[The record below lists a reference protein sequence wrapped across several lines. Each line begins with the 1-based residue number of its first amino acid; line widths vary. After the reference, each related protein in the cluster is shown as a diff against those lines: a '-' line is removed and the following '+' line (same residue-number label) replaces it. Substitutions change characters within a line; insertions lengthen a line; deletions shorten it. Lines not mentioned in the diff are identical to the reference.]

1 MGKHPER
8 RCIIMSAE
16 MRPIPFSKLINWM
29 KDEYQ
34 NEKMIFGIHE
44 NKFYKNLSGKTI
56 EMFGDKI
63 SSPVGPAAG
72 PNSQLAQNIIAAYLA
87 GARFM
92 ELKTV
97 QIMDGEELAA
107 CIPRPCINVED
118 EGYNVEWSTELKVVE
133 ARDEY
138 VKAWIAIHVLA
149 KELGLSDVRDFIF
162 NISVGYTLEGI
173 KKPKIDSFINDMLD
187 ASDTVIWKE
196 CKQFLLENIDLFD
209 NVSIKDVEKIEKS
222 ISPSIT
228 ISTMHGCPP
237 EEINSIV
244 EHLVSEKGMHT
255 YVKCNPTLLGYEYT
269 RNTLNQLGYNYLS
282 FDEHHFNDDL
292 QWADAIPMFTH
303 LKDLA
308 EKKGLVFGLKLSNT
322 LPVEIKS
329 SELTGEEMYMSG
341 RSLFPLSVSLAKML
355 TEAFNGEMPLSYSGG
370 ADALNIKSI
379 FETGIR
385 PVTVCTTILKPG
397 GYERLKQM
405 SEICEPLLD
414 GEFKKT
420 NLDKLTTIVEG
431 LPTSK
436 YNQKY
441 FRESG
446 SRKSGSELPLF
457 DCFKSPCNANDV
469 GCPIEQQIPE
479 YLKLVSEGKYKEAF
493 DIISIDNAAPA
504 ITGTICDHQC
514 QSACTRVDYEEGL
527 SIRDV
532 KKVAVLAAQDKFIEE
547 TEIKELKTAKK
558 VAVIGAGVGGTAAAL
573 FLRRNGVHVDVFE
586 KRDKPM
592 GIVTF
597 VIPEFRIASQMIEKD
612 YKMAVAA
619 GVNFHF
625 NVAADF
631 DVNELK
637 KDYDYVVIAIGSWLK
652 GYNPLKTGKELALEA
667 LDFLEKSKTSD
678 LSLDLGKNVVIIGGG
693 DVSMDCAR
701 SAKRT
706 AGVKNVTLLYRRVR
720 KVMPATTEEIN
731 LAMGDGVV
739 IKFLT
744 SPVEFDGKTLTCVK
758 NELVNNKAK
767 STTETF
773 TMECDTIINAI
784 GTKVDKSSYER
795 NSMALNK
802 WGYPEIN
809 DKNETSLE
817 NVYVAGDGKAGA
829 KTIVKA
835 IADAKLIS
843 IDILNKLELGN
854 DFLRITLLENQDKLY
869 EKKGILEEKL
879 EAKLDGLRCLT
890 CDQVCDICT
899 DVCPNR
905 ANISINVNSDL
916 FDQDQQILH
925 VDGMCNECGNCGTF
939 CPHGGLPYK
948 DKITLFWTE
957 HDFVDSTNVGF
968 LPLSENV
975 FKVRDESGNIFK
987 YTVGEQTVSKELETI
1002 INVVV
1007 NEHSYLMN

>member
-1 MGKHPER
+1 MGKYTER

-16 MRPIPFSKLINWM
+16 MRPIPFNKLIEWM
-29 KDEYQ
+29 KTEYQ
-34 NEKMIFGIHE
+34 NDKSIFGIHV
-44 NKFYKNLSGKTI
+44 NKFYKNTSGKTLG
-56 EMFGDKI
+56 MFGDEI

-97 QIMDGEELAA
+97 QIMDGAELAA
-107 CIPRPCINVED
+107 CVPRPCINVED
-118 EGYNVEWSTELKVVE
+118 EGYNVEWSTELKVIE

-138 VKAWIAIHVLA
+138 VKAWFAIHVVA
-149 KELGLSDVRDFIF
+149 KELGISDIRDFIF

-173 KKPKIDSFINDMLD
+173 KTPKIDSFINDMMD
-187 ASDTVIWKE
+187 ASNTDMWKE
-196 CKQFLLENIDLFD
+196 CKQYLINNIDIFD
-209 NVSIKDVEKIEKS
+209 NVTVKDVESIEVS

-244 EHLVSEKGMHT
+244 EHLVTVKGMHT
-255 YVKCNPTLLGYEYT
+255 YVKCNPTLLGYDFA
-269 RNTLNQLGYNYLS
+269 RNTLDGLGYDYLS

-292 QWADAIPMFTH
+292 QWEDAIPMFTH
-303 LKDLA
+303 LNKLAKENDLI
-308 EKKGLVFGLKLSNT
+308 FGLKLTNT
-322 LPVEIKS
+322 FPVEIKR
-329 SELTGEEMYMSG
+329 SELPGEEMYMSG
-341 RSLFPLSVSLAKML
+341 RALFPLSISLAKKL
-355 TEAFNGEMPLSYSGG
+355 TEAFNGDMPLSYSGG
-370 ADALNIKSI
+370 ADALNIKTI

-385 PVTVCTTILKPG
+385 PITVATTILKPG

-414 GEFKKT
+414 DKFDKISI
-420 NLDKLTTIVEG
+420 DKLTTIVEG
-431 LPTSK
+431 LPASK

-446 SRKSGSELPLF
+446 SRKSGTDLPLF
-457 DCFKSPCNANDV
+457 DCFKAPCNASDV

-479 YLKLVSEGKYKEAF
+479 YLNLVSEGKYKEAF
-493 DIISIDNAAPA
+493 DVIAIDNAAPA

-514 QSACTRVDYEEGL
+514 QSACTRVDYDESL

-532 KKVAVLAAQDKFIEE
+532 KKVAVLAAQDNFIEE
-547 TEIKELKTAKK
+547 TKIVELKTAKK
-558 VAVIGAGVGGTAAAL
+558 VAIIGAGVGGTSTAL

-592 GIVTF
+592 GVVTY
-597 VIPEFRIASQMIEKD
+597 VIPEFRIETKMIEKD
-612 YKMAVAA
+612 YNLAVSA

-625 NVAADF
+625 GVSADF
-631 DVNELK
+631 DINALK
-637 KDYDYVVIAIGSWLK
+637 KDYDFVVIAIGSWLK
-652 GYNPLKTGKELALEA
+652 GFNPLTTGKELALEA
-667 LDFLEKSKTSD
+667 LDFLEESKNSN
-678 LSLDLGKNVVIIGGG
+678 LSMKLGKHVVVVGGG

-706 AGVKNVTLLYRRVR
+706 AGVEKVTLIYRRVR
-720 KVMPATTEEIN
+720 KVMPATIEEFN
-731 LAMGDGVV
+731 LAVGDDIE

-744 SPVEFDGKTLTCVK
+744 SPVEFDGKTLTCMK
-758 NELVNNKAK
+758 NELVDNKAK
-767 STTETF
+767 STGETF
-773 TMECDTIINAI
+773 EMECDTIINAI
-784 GTKVDKSSYER
+784 GTKVDKSGYER
-795 NSMALNK
+795 NSIKLND
-802 WGYPEIN
+802 WGYPLIN
-809 DKNETSLE
+809 DKNETSIP

-835 IADAKLIS
+835 IADGKLIA
-843 IDILNKLELGN
+843 IDVLDKLGLSNDFVRTLVLQNQDVLYDKKGTLEERLETKLE
-854 DFLRITLLENQDKLY
+854 
-869 EKKGILEEKL
+869 
-879 EAKLDGLRCLT
+879 GLRCLA
-890 CDQVCDICT
+890 CDQVCDICS

-905 ANISINVNSDL
+905 ANISINISSDL
-916 FDQDQQILH
+916 FDQKQQIIH

-939 CPHGGLPYK
+939 CPHNGRPYK

-968 LPLSENV
+968 LPLSETE
-975 FKVRDESGNIFK
+975 FKVRDEAGKIFN
-987 YTVGEQTVSKELETI
+987 YTIGDQTVSEEIATI
-1002 INVVV
+1002 IDAV
-1007 NEHSYLMN
+1007 NNEYSYLKM

>member
-1 MGKHPER
+1 
-8 RCIIMSAE
+8 
-16 MRPIPFSKLINWM
+16 MRPIPFGKLIEWM
-29 KDEYQ
+29 KTEYQ
-34 NEKMIFGIHE
+34 NEKSIFGIRE
-44 NKFYKNLSGKTI
+44 NKFYKNTSGNTI

-97 QIMDGEELAA
+97 QIMDGDELAA

-138 VKAWIAIHVLA
+138 IKAWLAIHVVA
-149 KELGLSDVRDFIF
+149 KELGVSDIRDFIF

-173 KKPKIDSFINDMLD
+173 KTPKIDSFINDMLD
-187 ASDTVIWKE
+187 ATNTKVWNES
-196 CKQFLLENIDLFD
+196 KQYLIENIDSFD
-209 NVSIKDVEKIEKS
+209 NVTVQDVENIKGNV
-222 ISPSIT
+222 SPSIT

-237 EEINSIV
+237 EEIKSIV
-244 EHLVSEKGMHT
+244 EHLVTVKGMHT
-255 YVKCNPTLLGYEYT
+255 YVKCNPTLLGYDYT
-269 RNTLNQLGYNYLS
+269 RNMLDQLGYEYLS

-292 QWADAIPMFTH
+292 QWKDAIPMFTN
-303 LKDLA
+303 LQKLA
-308 EKKGLVFGLKLSNT
+308 KEKGLIFGLKLTNT
-322 LPVEIKS
+322 FPVQIKRDELP
-329 SELTGEEMYMSG
+329 GEEMYMSG
-341 RSLFPLSVSLAKML
+341 RALFPLSISLAQQL
-355 TEAFNGEMPLSYSGG
+355 TKAFDGNMPLSYSGG
-370 ADALNIKSI
+370 ADALNIKAI

-405 SEICEPLLD
+405 AEICEPLLD
-414 GEFKKT
+414 GGIKQT
-420 NLDKLTTIVEG
+420 NIDKLSALVEG

-436 YNQKY
+436 YNNKY
-441 FRESG
+441 MRDIG
-446 SRKSGSELPLF
+446 SRKSKSVLPLF
-457 DCFKSPCNANDV
+457 DCFKSPCNSTDV

-493 DIISIDNAAPA
+493 DVISIDNTAPA

-514 QSACTRVDYEEGL
+514 QSACTRVDYDESL
-527 SIRDV
+527 SIRAV
-532 KKVAVLAAQDKFIEE
+532 KNVAVLAAQDNFIKE
-547 TEIKELKTAKK
+547 TEISELKTAKK
-558 VAVIGAGVGGTAAAL
+558 VAVIGAGVGGTATAL

-586 KRDKPM
+586 KRDRPM
-592 GIVTF
+592 GVVTF
-597 VIPEFRIASQMIEKD
+597 VIPEFRIPKEAIMRD
-612 YKMAVAA
+612 YNLAVSA

-652 GYNPLKTGKELALEA
+652 GFNPLKTGKELAYEA
-667 LDFLEKSKTSD
+667 LDFLGKSKENNLT
-678 LSLDLGKNVVIIGGG
+678 LDLGKNVVVVGGG

-701 SAKRT
+701 SAKHT
-706 AGVKNVTLLYRRVR
+706 AGVENVTLIYRRIR
-720 KVMPATTEEIN
+720 EVMPVTSEELRLATE
-731 LAMGDGVV
+731 DGVV

-744 SPVEFDGKTLTCVK
+744 SPVDFDGKTLTCVK
-758 NELVNNKAK
+758 NELVNNKAI
-767 STTETF
+767 TTDETF
-773 TMECDTIINAI
+773 TMDCDTYINAI
-784 GTKVDKSSYER
+784 GTKVDKTAYV
-795 NSMALNK
+795 NNNIALND
-802 WGYPEIN
+802 WGYPVIN
-809 DKNETSLE
+809 DQNETSVE

-835 IADAKLIS
+835 IADGKLIA
-843 IDILNKLELGN
+843 IDVLNKLGLSN
-854 DFLRITLLENQDKLY
+854 DFVKVTVLEDQDALY
-869 EKKGILEEKL
+869 DKKGTLQERL

-890 CDQVCDICT
+890 CDQVCDICE

-905 ANISINVNSDL
+905 ANISINVGSDL
-916 FDQDQQILH
+916 FDQKQQIIH
-925 VDGMCNECGNCGTF
+925 IDGMCNECGNCGTF
-939 CPHGGLPYK
+939 CPHGGRPYK

-968 LPLSENV
+968 LPLSENK
-975 FKVRDESGNIFK
+975 FKVRDEEGKVFI
-987 YTVGEQTVSKELETI
+987 YTVGDKTVSKEVAI
-1002 INVVV
+1002 IIDTVIK
-1007 NEHSYLMN
+1007 EYSYLMI

>member
-1 MGKHPER
+1 
-8 RCIIMSAE
+8 MSAE
-16 MRPIPFSKLINWM
+16 MRPIKFSKLINWM
-29 KDEYQ
+29 KTEYQ
-34 NEKMIFGIHE
+34 SEQSIFGINV
-44 NKFYKNLSGKTI
+44 NKFYKNTSGKTI

-97 QIMDGEELAA
+97 QTMDGEELAA

-138 VKAWIAIHVLA
+138 VKAWFAIHVLA
-149 KELGLSDVRDFIF
+149 KELGISDVRDFIF

-173 KKPKIDSFINDMLD
+173 KTPKIDSFINDMIS
-187 ASDTVIWKE
+187 ASETVIWNE
-196 CKQFLLENIDLFD
+196 CKQYLLENIDIFD
-209 NVSIKDVEKIEKS
+209 NVTIKDIENIEGA

-244 EHLVSEKGMHT
+244 EHLVTVKGMHT
-255 YVKCNPTLLGYEYT
+255 YVKCNPTLLGYDYV
-269 RNTLNQLGYNYLS
+269 RNILDQFGYDYLS
-282 FDEHHFNDDL
+282 FDDHHFNDDL
-292 QWADAIPMFTH
+292 QWKDAIPMFNH
-303 LKDLA
+303 LQKLAKD
-308 EKKGLVFGLKLSNT
+308 KGLVFGLKLTNT
-322 LPVEIKS
+322 FPVQIKN
-329 SELTGEEMYMSG
+329 SELPGEEMYMSG
-341 RSLFPLSVSLAKML
+341 RALFPLSISLAQKL
-355 TEAFNGEMPLSYSGG
+355 SKAFAGEMPLSYSGG
-370 ADALNIKSI
+370 ADALNIKTI

-397 GYERLKQM
+397 GYERIKQM
-405 SEICEPLLD
+405 AEICEPLLD
-414 GEFKKT
+414 GGLKK
-420 NLDKLTTIVEG
+420 LSVDKLTTIVED
-431 LPTSK
+431 LPSYK
-436 YNQKY
+436 YNQKDI
-441 FRESG
+441 REIG

-493 DIISIDNAAPA
+493 DVISIDNAAPA

-514 QSACTRVDYEEGL
+514 QSVCTRVDYDESL

-532 KKVAVLAAQDKFIEE
+532 KKVAVLAAQDDFIEE
-547 TEIKELKTAKK
+547 TEIKNLRTAKK
-558 VAVIGAGVGGTAAAL
+558 VAVIGAGVGGTATSL
-573 FLRRNGVHVDVFE
+573 FLRRNGVSVDVFE

-592 GIVTF
+592 GVVTYL
-597 VIPEFRIASQMIEKD
+597 IPEFRIPTEMIERD
-612 YKMAVAA
+612 YNLAVAA

-631 DVNELK
+631 NINELK
-637 KDYDYVVIAIGSWLK
+637 KDYDFVIIAIGSWLK
-652 GYNPLKTGKELALEA
+652 GFNPLTTGRELAHEA
-667 LDFLEKSKTSD
+667 LDFLERSKKSN
-678 LSLDLGKNVVIIGGG
+678 LSLNLGKHVVVVGGG

-701 SAKRT
+701 SAIRT
-706 AGVKNVTLLYRRVR
+706 AGVEHVTLIYRRIR
-720 KVMPATTEEIN
+720 KVMPATFEEFCLATE
-731 LAMGDGVV
+731 DGVV

-758 NELVNNKAK
+758 NELIDNKAR
-767 STTETF
+767 STGETF
-773 TMECDTIINAI
+773 TMECDSIINAI
-784 GTKVDKSSYER
+784 GTKVDKTGYER
-795 NSMALNK
+795 NNITLNE
-802 WGYPEIN
+802 WGSPIIN

-835 IADAKLIS
+835 VADAKLIT
-843 IDILNKLELGN
+843 IDVLDKLGLSN
-854 DFLRITLLENQDKLY
+854 DFIKAIVLENQATLY
-869 EKKGILEEKL
+869 DKKGTLEERL
-879 EAKLDGLRCLT
+879 EAKLDGVRCLT
-890 CDQVCDICT
+890 CDQVCDICA

-905 ANISINVNSDL
+905 ANISINVASEL
-916 FDQDQQILH
+916 FGQKQQIIH

-939 CPHGGLPYK
+939 CPHSGRPYK

-957 HDFVDSTNVGF
+957 HDFIDSTNIGF
-968 LPLSENV
+968 LPLSENL
-975 FKVRDESGNIFK
+975 FKVRDEKGNVFN
-987 YTVGEQTVSKELETI
+987 YTIGDKTVSKEVATI
-1002 INVVV
+1002 IDAV
-1007 NEHSYLMN
+1007 NNEYSYLMV

>member
-1 MGKHPER
+1 
-8 RCIIMSAE
+8 

-29 KDEYQ
+29 KTEYQ
-34 NEKMIFGIHE
+34 NKQSIFGIHA
-44 NKFYKNLSGKTI
+44 NKFYKNTSGTTM

-63 SSPVGPAAG
+63 SSPIGPAAG
-72 PNSQLAQNIIAAYLA
+72 PNSQLAQNIIAAYLS

-97 QIMDGEELAA
+97 QVMDGEELAA
-107 CIPRPCINVED
+107 CIPRPCINIED

-138 VKAWIAIHVLA
+138 VKAWFAIHVLA
-149 KELGLSDVRDFIF
+149 KELGISDIRDFIF

-173 KKPKIDSFINDMLD
+173 KTPKIDSFINDMLD
-187 ASDTVIWKE
+187 ASNTTIWNE
-196 CKQFLLENIDLFD
+196 CKQYLLENIDIFD
-209 NVSIKDVEKIEKS
+209 NVTLEDIENIEES

-244 EHLVSEKGMHT
+244 EHLVTVKGMHT
-255 YVKCNPTLLGYEYT
+255 FVKCNPTLLGYDYA
-269 RNTLNQLGYNYLS
+269 RNILDQLGYDYMS
-282 FDEHHFNDDL
+282 FDDHHFNDDL
-292 QWADAIPMFTH
+292 QWKDAIPMFKH
-303 LKDLA
+303 LQNLA
-308 EKKGLVFGLKLSNT
+308 KEKGLVFGLKLTNT
-322 LPVEIKS
+322 FPVEIKQ
-329 SELTGEEMYMSG
+329 SELPGEEMYMSG
-341 RSLFPLSVSLAKML
+341 RALFPLSISLAQKL
-355 TEAFNGEMPLSYSGG
+355 TEAFDGKMPLSYSGG
-370 ADALNIKSI
+370 ADALNIKTI

-405 SEICEPLLD
+405 AEICEPLLD
-414 GEFKKT
+414 GGFKKT
-420 NLDKLTTIVEG
+420 SIDKLTTIVEG
-431 LPTSK
+431 LPNSK

-441 FRESG
+441 IREIG
-446 SRKSGSELPLF
+446 SRKSESELPLF
-457 DCFKSPCNANDV
+457 DCFKSPCNSNDV

-493 DIISIDNAAPA
+493 DVISIDNAAPA

-514 QSACTRVDYEEGL
+514 QSACTRVDYDESL
-527 SIRDV
+527 SIRDI
-532 KKVAVLAAQDKFIEE
+532 KKVAVLAAQDNFIKE
-547 TEIKELKTAKK
+547 TEIKNLRTAKK
-558 VAVIGAGVGGTAAAL
+558 VAVIGAGVGGTATAL

-592 GIVTF
+592 GVVSFI
-597 VIPEFRIASQMIEKD
+597 IPEFRIAKEMIERD
-612 YKMAVAA
+612 YNLAVSA

-625 NVAADF
+625 GVADDF
-631 DVNELK
+631 DVNKLK
-637 KDYDYVVIAIGSWLK
+637 KEYDYVVIAIGSWLK
-652 GYNPLKTGKELALEA
+652 GFNPLTTGKELAHEA
-667 LDFLEKSKTSD
+667 LDFLEKSKASN
-678 LSLDLGKNVVIIGGG
+678 LSLNLGKHVVVVGGG

-706 AGVKNVTLLYRRVR
+706 AGVENVTLIYRRIR
-720 KVMPATTEEIN
+720 RVMPVTNEEFR
-731 LAMGDGVV
+731 LAIEDGVV

-744 SPVEFDGKTLTCVK
+744 SPVNYDGKTLTCVK
-758 NELVNNKAK
+758 NELVNNKAVL
-767 STTETF
+767 TEDTF
-773 TMECDTIINAI
+773 EMECDSIINAI
-784 GTKVDKSSYER
+784 GTKVDKTAYER
-795 NSMALNK
+795 NHIALNE

-835 IADAKLIS
+835 VADAKLIT
-843 IDILNKLELGN
+843 IDVLDKLGLSN
-854 DFLRITLLENQDKLY
+854 DFIKTIVLENQDKLY
-869 EKKGILEEKL
+869 DKKGTLEERL

-890 CDQVCDICT
+890 CDQVCDICA

-905 ANISINVNSDL
+905 ANISINISSEL
-916 FDQDQQILH
+916 FGQKQQIIH
-925 VDGMCNECGNCGTF
+925 IDGMCNECGNCGTF
-939 CPHGGLPYK
+939 CPHSGRPYK

-968 LPLSENV
+968 LPLSENQ
-975 FKVRDESGNIFK
+975 FKVRDELGNVFN
-987 YTVGEQTVSKELETI
+987 YTIGEKTVSNEVATI
-1002 INVVV
+1002 IDAV
-1007 NEHSYLMN
+1007 NNEYSYLMM